1 VQANPGVS
9 PDDPRVQQTVNQF
22 LRETRAERL
31 DLFDRDAWRT
41 LIFLLLATTALFL
54 YRRQKLPAWALQGAL
69 ALLVVIDL
77 FGVGRRYFNEDLL
90 RPTPEVEANI
100 PQTGYDQFILEAQ
113 AEAGEALYEQ
123 HCLTCHDKKY
133 FRPVLKTWSGQPL
146 GILYTMMSAS
156 MPQSNP
162 GSLPRK
168 DYVEILAYI
177 LSLNRYPAGD
187 SELDYEDGALD
198 EITIVERS
206 PN

>member
-1 VQANPGVS
+1 M
-9 PDDPRVQQTVNQF
+9 R
-22 LRETRAERL
+22 TRP
-31 DLFDRDAWRT
+31 
-41 LIFLLLATTALFL
+41 IV
-54 YRRQKLPAWALQGAL
+54 AL
-69 ALLVVIDL
+69 ASLFVVPAIAGPGAFADESTGGKTIND
-77 FGVGRRYFNEDLL
+77 GVYTE
-90 RPTPEVEANI
+90 T
-100 PQTGYDQFILEAQ
+100 Q

-168 DYVEILAYI
+168 EYVDILAYI

-187 SELDYEDGALD
+187 SELTYEDGVLD
-198 EITIVERS
+198 EITIVGR
-206 PN
+206 

>member
-1 VQANPGVS
+1 MGLRTRPLLTFAGVIVL
-9 PDDPRVQQTVNQF
+9 PV
-22 LRETRAERL
+22 
-31 DLFDRDAWRT
+31 
-41 LIFLLLATTALFL
+41 LAGS
-54 YRRQKLPAWALQGAL
+54 GAF
-69 ALLVVIDL
+69 AD
-77 FGVGRRYFNEDLL
+77 
-90 RPTPEVEANI
+90 EADGGKTINDGI
-100 PQTGYDQFILEAQ
+100 YTEAQ

-168 DYVEILAYI
+168 DYVDILAYV

-187 SELDYEDGALD
+187 SELTYEDGALD
-198 EITIVERS
+198 DITIVSRS
-206 PN
+206 SN